1 MITVELFTVTGRLK
15 SKKKTTKTA
24 GLQIGVSE
32 KTKKKG
38 SMINY
43 STSKNTKI
51 FKEN

>member
-15 SKKKTTKTA
+15 SKKKRLKQPDCKLA
-24 GLQIGVSE
+24 SAKKL
-32 KTKKKG
+32 KKKG